1 VAEGRNDIMATIS
14 VLGAGR
20 MGAAL
25 VRAFARAGHSVTVWN
40 RTPGKAKAL
49 EADGARVAPTLLD
62 ALDAALIVDIVSDYE
77 TSSGLLRGANVA
89 RALRG
94 KTLLELATGTPA
106 EAQRAAAWADEHGIR
121 YLDGAILATPDAIG
135 TPGCTILYAGPREL
149 FDAHSTALTAIA
161 DAGMYLGPA
170 IGHANVLDNAI
181 LAMLWG
187 TVQGALLGAAICEA
201 EAFPV
206 TAFRQALEGSWPVV
220 LPLLLGALERVGER
234 RWAADA
240 STQAAL
246 GPCVASARHILEISE
261 QHGIDAALPKA
272 FHDVFQRAVDAGH
285 AESDAA
291 AAYLGMRSRGTG

>member
-1 VAEGRNDIMATIS
+1 MTTIS

-25 VRAFARAGHSVTVWN
+25 VRAFARAGHSVAVWN
-40 RTPGKAKAL
+40 RTAGKAKAL
-49 EADGARVAPTLLD
+49 EADGARAAPALLD
-62 ALDAALIVDIVSDYE
+62 ALNAELIVDIVSDYE
-77 TSSGLLRGANVA
+77 TSGELLRRADVA

-106 EAQRAAAWADEHGIR
+106 DAQRASAWADEHGIR

-135 TPGCTILYAGPREL
+135 TPGCTILYAGPREI
-149 FDAHSTALTAIA
+149 FDAHSAALAAIA
-161 DAGMYLGPA
+161 DSGMHVGAP

-187 TVQGALLGAAICEA
+187 TVQGTLLGAAICEA
-201 EAFPV
+201 EDFPLA
-206 TAFRQALEGSWPVV
+206 AFRQALEGSWPVV
-220 LPLLLGALERVGER
+220 LPLLRGALGRVPER

-240 STQAAL
+240 DTQSSL
-246 GPCVASARHILEISE
+246 GPCVASARHILQISE
-261 QHGIDAALPKA
+261 QHGIDTALPKA

-291 AAYLGMRSRGTG
+291 AAYLGLRPRAAG